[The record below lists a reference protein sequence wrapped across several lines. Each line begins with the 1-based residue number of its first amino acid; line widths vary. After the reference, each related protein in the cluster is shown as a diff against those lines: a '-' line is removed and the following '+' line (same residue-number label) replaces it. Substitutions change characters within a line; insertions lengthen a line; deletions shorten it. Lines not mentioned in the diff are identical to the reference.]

1 MKSKYNERT
10 RLREILSI
18 IRKHNIITGI
28 TPEKLRSILEDLG
41 PTYIKMGQIM
51 SMQTD
56 ALPQAFLKELEK
68 LRTDVP
74 PMSDEDL
81 CFIIQETYNKDI
93 SELFDDFSYKSLG
106 SASIAQVHSAKLK
119 KSGTQVVLKI
129 QRRDI
134 YKRMEQ
140 DIKLMRRV
148 ANMVQKVK
156 KDTIIDFETIIDE
169 LWKTA
174 QEEMNFLKEAE
185 NAVTFYNN
193 HKNVIYATCPEVYT
207 ELSSEKIL
215 VMEYVDGFFIDN
227 EEMMKAGGYD
237 KKEIAAKL
245 AEDYIS
251 QVIDY
256 GFFHAD
262 PHPGNIKI
270 RDGQIIWIDLGMMG
284 KLSPR
289 DKGLIADLIASV
301 AKHDTGRIKDI
312 ALTLGNP
319 VKDVDH
325 VRLYSDIDLF
335 LSKYSTMDLGNM
347 SLAGIVSELLE
358 ILHTHHIQ
366 VPSTISMLAR
376 GIMTLEGVLAFLNP
390 DINVIDITAA
400 HIKNSKNPASEF
412 TKKVRKAVMELSGS
426 LEKLAL
432 IPGFTID
439 ILQMIAKGQVK
450 INSELQISENAQS
463 FIERMIQRII
473 LALITAAII
482 IGSSLIAIADI
493 QPVIFNLPL
502 FTTIGYIAAGLLTIS
517 LFKGKYK

>member
-1 MKSKYNERT
+1 M
-10 RLREILSI
+10 
-18 IRKHNIITGI
+18 
-28 TPEKLRSILEDLG
+28 
-41 PTYIKMGQIM
+41 MGQ
-51 SMQTD
+51 
-56 ALPQAFLKELEK
+56 
-68 LRTDVP
+68 
-74 PMSDEDL
+74 
-81 CFIIQETYNKDI
+81 
-93 SELFDDFSYKSLG
+93 
-106 SASIAQVHSAKLK
+106 
-119 KSGTQVVLKI
+119 
-129 QRRDI
+129 
-134 YKRMEQ
+134 
-140 DIKLMRRV
+140 
-148 ANMVQKVK
+148 
-156 KDTIIDFETIIDE
+156 
-169 LWKTA
+169 
-174 QEEMNFLKEAE
+174 
-185 NAVTFYNN
+185 
-193 HKNVIYATCPEVYT
+193 
-207 ELSSEKIL
+207 LST
-215 VMEYVDGFFIDN
+215 
-227 EEMMKAGGYD
+227 
-237 KKEIAAKL
+237 
-245 AEDYIS
+245 
-251 QVIDY
+251 
-256 GFFHAD
+256 
-262 PHPGNIKI
+262 
-270 RDGQIIWIDLGMMG
+270 
-284 KLSPR
+284 R

-319 VKDVDH
+319 SKDIDH

-335 LSKYSTMDLGNM
+335 LNKYGTMDLGNM

-482 IGSSLIAIADI
+482 IGSSLIAIVDI

-502 FTTIGYIAAGLLTIS
+502 FTTIGYIAAGFLTIS
-517 LFKGKYK
+517 LFRGK

>member
-1 MKSKYNERT
+1 MI
-10 RLREILSI
+10 LR
-18 IRKHNIITGI
+18 H
-28 TPEKLRSILEDLG
+28 
-41 PTYIKMGQIM
+41 
-51 SMQTD
+51 
-56 ALPQAFLKELEK
+56 
-68 LRTDVP
+68 
-74 PMSDEDL
+74 
-81 CFIIQETYNKDI
+81 
-93 SELFDDFSYKSLG
+93 
-106 SASIAQVHSAKLK
+106 
-119 KSGTQVVLKI
+119 KI
-129 QRRDI
+129 
-134 YKRMEQ
+134 
-140 DIKLMRRV
+140 
-148 ANMVQKVK
+148 N
-156 KDTIIDFETIIDE
+156 
-169 LWKTA
+169 
-174 QEEMNFLKEAE
+174 
-185 NAVTFYNN
+185 
-193 HKNVIYATCPEVYT
+193 
-207 ELSSEKIL
+207 
-215 VMEYVDGFFIDN
+215 
-227 EEMMKAGGYD
+227 
-237 KKEIAAKL
+237 
-245 AEDYIS
+245 
-251 QVIDY
+251 
-256 GFFHAD
+256 
-262 PHPGNIKI
+262 
-270 RDGQIIWIDLGMMG
+270 
-284 KLSPR
+284 
-289 DKGLIADLIASV
+289 
-301 AKHDTGRIKDI
+301 
-312 ALTLGNP
+312 
-319 VKDVDH
+319 
-325 VRLYSDIDLF
+325 DLF